1 MSVAPSQ
8 SRFRII
14 LLGSD
19 EITLPLF
26 ASVYASPIIEVVAVY
41 TQPDRPAG
49 RGQEIKSNPVA
60 LWAKEK
66 GLKLLQ
72 PERLTEIDVQQ
83 LKDLHVDLGVVMA
96 YGQILKDDFLA
107 ATRLGFINFH
117 GSLLPALRG
126 ATPVE
131 SALALGFKS
140 TGISVQH
147 VVRKLDAGPLYASS
161 ELSVL
166 PNEGRVALRQRLG
179 ETAAKLSN
187 LFLDKIL
194 NQKIIPQPQDE
205 SLVTYTR
212 RLDRQDASLDF
223 KTPAEEIVG
232 RVRALEGW
240 PGSTFPLGDLIIKVG
255 SAGLI
260 TQAHTLTPGTVAQA
274 DKQGLKVACRN
285 GFCLFT
291 TLQRPGGKMLP
302 VSEFLAGCPIAEGT
316 VIESRSMP
324 PLVSSQP
331 FPRVKKP

>member
-8 SRFRII
+8 SRFRVI

-19 EITLPLF
+19 EIALPLF
-26 ASVYASPIIEVVAVY
+26 TAVHASQNIEVVAVY

-72 PERLTEIDVQQ
+72 PERLTEIDAQQ
-83 LKDLHVDLGVVMA
+83 LKDQQCDLGVVMA

-161 ELSVL
+161 EITVL
-166 PNEGRVALRQRLG
+166 ADEGRAALRQRLG
-179 ETAAKLSN
+179 QVAAELSN
-187 LFLDKIL
+187 KFLDKIL
-194 NQKIIPQPQDE
+194 NQQIKPQPQDE
-205 SLVTYTR
+205 SRVTYTR
-212 RLDRQDASLDF
+212 RLDRQDTALDF
-223 KTPAEEIVG
+223 NTLASEIVG

-255 SAGLI
+255 SASLV
-260 TQAHTLTPGTVAQA
+260 TEEHSLTPGTVAQA
-274 DKQGLKVACRN
+274 DKQGLKVACKN

-291 TLQRPGGKMLP
+291 TLQRPGGRMLP
-302 VSEFLAGCPIAEGT
+302 VGEFLAGCPIAQGT
-316 VIESRSMP
+316 VIESRVMP
-324 PLVSSQP
+324 PMVSAQP
-331 FPRVKKP
+331 FPRVKKS

>member
-19 EITLPLF
+19 EIALPLF
-26 ASVYASPIIEVVAVY
+26 AAVHASQNIDVVAVY

-60 LWAKEK
+60 LWAKEN

-72 PERLTEIDVQQ
+72 PERLAEIDAQQ
-83 LKDLHVDLGVVMA
+83 LKDLHVDMGVVMA

-117 GSLLPALRG
+117 GSLLPVLRG

-140 TGISVQH
+140 TGISIQH
-147 VVRKLDAGPLYASS
+147 VVKKLDAGPLYASS
-161 ELSVL
+161 ELTIL
-166 PNEGRVALRQRLG
+166 PDEGRAALRQRLG
-179 ETAAKLSN
+179 ETAAELSHN
-187 LFLDKIL
+187 FLNKIL
-194 NQKIIPQPQDE
+194 NQQIKPQPQDE

-212 RLDRQDASLDF
+212 RLDRPDSTLDF
-223 KTPAEEIVG
+223 NTPAAEIVG

-255 SAGLI
+255 SASLL
-260 TQAHTLTPGTVAQA
+260 TEEHTLTPGTVTQA
-274 DKQGLKVACRN
+274 DKQGLKVACGN

-291 TLQRPGGKMLP
+291 TLQRPGGRMLP
-302 VSEFLAGCPIAEGT
+302 VGEFLAGCPIAQGA

-331 FPRVKKP
+331 FPRVKKS

>member
-1 MSVAPSQ
+1 MLVAPSQ

>member
-26 ASVYASPIIEVVAVY
+26 ASVHASGNIEVVAVY

-60 LWAKEK
+60 SWAKEK

-72 PERLTEIDVQQ
+72 PERLTEMDAQQ
-83 LKDLHVDLGVVMA
+83 LKDLRVDLGVVMA

-131 SALALGFKS
+131 SALASGFKS
-140 TGISVQH
+140 SGISVQH
-147 VVRKLDAGPLYASS
+147 VVRKLDAGPIYASTQ
-161 ELSVL
+161 LTIL
-166 PNEGRVALRQRLG
+166 PDEGRAALRQRLG
-179 ETAAKLSN
+179 QCAAELSIN
-187 LFLDKIL
+187 FLEKIL
-194 NQKIIPQPQDE
+194 NQQIVPKVQDE
-205 SLVTYTR
+205 SLVNYTR
-212 RLDRQDASLDF
+212 RLDRQDAALDF
-223 KTPAEEIVG
+223 HNPASEIVA

-240 PGSTFPLGDLIIKVG
+240 PGSTFPLADLIIKVG
-255 SAGLI
+255 SATLLI
-260 TQAHTLTPGTVAQA
+260 EEHKLKPGTVVQA
-274 DKQGLKVACRN
+274 DKQGLKVACGN

-291 TLQRPGGKMLP
+291 TLQRPGGRMLP
-302 VSEFLAGCPIAEGT
+302 VGEFLAGCPIVQGT

-324 PLVSSQP
+324 PLVSPQP
-331 FPRVKKP
+331 FPRVKKS

>member
-8 SRFRII
+8 SRFRVI

-26 ASVYASPIIEVVAVY
+26 ESVHASKNIEVVAVY

-60 LWAKEK
+60 AWAKEK

-72 PERLTEIDVQQ
+72 PERLAEIDAQQ
-83 LKDLHVDLGVVMA
+83 LKDLRIDLGVVMA

-131 SALALGFKS
+131 SALALGFIS

-147 VVRKLDAGPLYASS
+147 VVRKLDAGPIYASS
-161 ELSVL
+161 ELTIL
-166 PNEGRVALRQRLG
+166 ADEGRAALRQRLG
-179 ETAAKLSN
+179 QCAADLSN
-187 LFLDKIL
+187 NFLGKIL
-194 NQKIIPQPQDE
+194 NQEITPLAQDE

-212 RLDRQDASLDF
+212 RLDRQDATLDF
-223 KTPAEEIVG
+223 RANALEIVG

-240 PGSTFPLGDLIIKVG
+240 PGSTFPLGDLSIKVG
-255 SAGLI
+255 SASLLVEEHSM
-260 TQAHTLTPGTVAQA
+260 APGTVAQS
-274 DKQGLKVACRN
+274 DKQGLKVACGN

-291 TLQRPGGKMLP
+291 TLQRPGGRMLP
-302 VSEFLAGCPIAEGT
+302 VGEFLAGCPITQGT
-316 VIESRSMP
+316 VIESLSML
-324 PLVSSQP
+324 PLVSLQP
-331 FPRVKKP
+331 FPRVKKS

>member
-8 SRFRII
+8 SRFRVI

-19 EITLPLF
+19 EIALPLF
-26 ASVYASPIIEVVAVY
+26 TAVHASQNIEVVAVY

-72 PERLTEIDVQQ
+72 PERLTEIDAQQ
-83 LKDLHVDLGVVMA
+83 LKDQQYDLGVVMA

-161 ELSVL
+161 EITVL
-166 PNEGRVALRQRLG
+166 ADEGRAALRQRLG
-179 ETAAKLSN
+179 QVAAELSN
-187 LFLDKIL
+187 KFLDKIL
-194 NQKIIPQPQDE
+194 NQQIKPQPQDE
-205 SLVTYTR
+205 SQVTYTR
-212 RLDRQDASLDF
+212 RLDRQDAALDF
-223 KTPAEEIVG
+223 NTLASEIVG

-255 SAGLI
+255 SASLV
-260 TQAHTLTPGTVAQA
+260 TEEHALTPGTVAQA
-274 DKQGLKVACRN
+274 DKQGLKVACKN

-291 TLQRPGGKMLP
+291 TLQRPGGRMLP
-302 VSEFLAGCPIAEGT
+302 VGEFLAGCPIAQGT
-316 VIESRSMP
+316 VIESRVMP
-324 PLVSSQP
+324 PMVSAQP
-331 FPRVKKP
+331 FPRVKKS

>member
-1 MSVAPSQ
+1 MSVAPSH
-8 SRFRII
+8 SRFRVI

-19 EITLPLF
+19 EIALPLF
-26 ASVYASPIIEVVAVY
+26 ASVYASKNIEVVAVY

-60 LWAKEK
+60 VWAKEK

-72 PERLTEIDVQQ
+72 PERLVEIDAQQ

-131 SALALGFKS
+131 SALASGFKS

-161 ELSVL
+161 ELTIL
-166 PNEGRVALRQRLG
+166 ADEGRAALRQRLG
-179 ETAAKLSN
+179 KSAAKLSEN
-187 LFLDKIL
+187 FLDKIL
-194 NQKIIPQPQDE
+194 NQEIKPQPQDE
-205 SLVTYTR
+205 SQVTYTR
-212 RLDRQDASLDF
+212 RLDRQDAALDF
-223 KTPAEEIVG
+223 NADALEVVG

-240 PGSTFPLGDLIIKVG
+240 PGSTFPLADLIIKVG
-255 SAGLI
+255 SASVL
-260 TQAHTLTPGTVAQA
+260 AEEHKMTPGTVAQA
-274 DKQGLKVACRN
+274 DKQGLKVACGK

-291 TLQRPGGKMLP
+291 TLQRPSGRMLP
-302 VSEFLAGCPIAEGT
+302 VGEFLAGCPIAEGT
-316 VIESRSMP
+316 VIESRAMP
-324 PLVSSQP
+324 ALVSSQP
-331 FPRVKKP
+331 FPRVKKS

>member
-8 SRFRII
+8 SRFRVI

-19 EITLPLF
+19 EIALPLF
-26 ASVYASPIIEVVAVY
+26 TAVHASQNIEVVAVY

-72 PERLTEIDVQQ
+72 PERLTEIDAQQ
-83 LKDLHVDLGVVMA
+83 LKDQQCDLGVVMA

-161 ELSVL
+161 EITVL
-166 PNEGRVALRQRLG
+166 ADEGRAALRQRLG
-179 ETAAKLSN
+179 QVAAELSN
-187 LFLDKIL
+187 KFLDKIL
-194 NQKIIPQPQDE
+194 NQQIKPQPQDE
-205 SLVTYTR
+205 SRVTYTR
-212 RLDRQDASLDF
+212 RLDRQDAALDF
-223 KTPAEEIVG
+223 NTLASEIVG
-232 RVRALEGW
+232 RLRALEGW

-255 SAGLI
+255 SASLV
-260 TQAHTLTPGTVAQA
+260 TEEHSLTPGTVAQA
-274 DKQGLKVACRN
+274 DKQGLKVACKN

-291 TLQRPGGKMLP
+291 TLQRPGGRMLP
-302 VSEFLAGCPIAEGT
+302 VGEFLAGCPIAQGT
-316 VIESRSMP
+316 VIESRVMP
-324 PLVSSQP
+324 PMVSAQP
-331 FPRVKKP
+331 FPRVKKS

>member
-1 MSVAPSQ
+1 MSVASSQ
-8 SRFRII
+8 SRFRVI

-19 EITLPLF
+19 EIALPLF
-26 ASVYASPIIEVVAVY
+26 ASVYASKNIEVVAVY

-60 LWAKEK
+60 VWAKEK
-66 GLKLLQ
+66 GLMLLQ
-72 PERLTEIDVQQ
+72 PERLTEIDAHQ
-83 LKDLHVDLGVVMA
+83 LKDLRIDLGVVMA

-131 SALALGFKS
+131 SALALGLKT

-161 ELSVL
+161 ELTIL
-166 PNEGRVALRQRLG
+166 AGEGRAALRQRLG
-179 ETAAKLSN
+179 QCAAELSN
-187 LFLDKIL
+187 AFLDKIL
-194 NQKIIPQPQDE
+194 TQQITPKPQDE
-205 SLVTYTR
+205 SLVTYSR
-212 RLDRQDASLDF
+212 RLDRQDSAIDF
-223 KTPAEEIVG
+223 KAKASEIVG
-232 RVRALEGW
+232 RVHALEGW
-240 PGSTFPLGDLIIKVG
+240 PGSTFPLGGLMIKVG
-255 SAGLI
+255 SASLI
-260 TQAHTLTPGTVAQA
+260 EEAHKLVPGTVAQA
-274 DKQGLKVACRN
+274 DKQGLKIACGN

-302 VSEFLAGCPIAEGT
+302 VGEFLAGCPIPQGT
-316 VIESRSMP
+316 VIESHSMP

-331 FPRVKKP
+331 FPRVKKS

>member
-72 PERLTEIDVQQ
+72 PERLTEIDAQQ
-83 LKDLHVDLGVVMA
+83 LKDLHVDLGIVMA

-331 FPRVKKP
+331 FPRVKNP

>member
-8 SRFRII
+8 SRFRVI

-19 EITLPLF
+19 EIALPLF
-26 ASVYASPIIEVVAVY
+26 SSIHETKNIEVVAVY

-60 LWAKEK
+60 VWAKEK

-72 PERLTEIDVQQ
+72 PEYLTEIETKT
-83 LKDLHVDLGVVMA
+83 LKDLQIDLGVVMA
-96 YGQILKDDFLA
+96 YGQILKEDFLA

-117 GSLLPALRG
+117 GSLLPLLRG

-131 SALALGFKS
+131 SALALGLKS
-140 TGISVQH
+140 TGVSIQQ

-161 ELSVL
+161 ELKIL
-166 PNEGRVALRQRLG
+166 PHEGRSALRERLG
-179 ETAAKLSN
+179 HCAAELSDK
-187 LFLDKIL
+187 FLDKIL
-194 NQKIIPQPQDE
+194 NQNIKAQAQDE

-223 KTPAEEIVG
+223 KVSAEEVVG

-240 PGSTFPLGDLIIKVG
+240 PGTTFSLNGLMIKVG
-255 SAGLI
+255 SAVFI
-260 TQAHTLTPGTVAQA
+260 AEEHQMTPGKVSQA
-274 DKQGLKVACRN
+274 DKQGLKVACGK

-291 TLQRPGGKMLP
+291 TLQRPGGRMLP
-302 VSEFLAGCPIAEGT
+302 VGEFLAGCPIAVGT
-316 VIESRSMP
+316 TIESRVMP

-331 FPRVKKP
+331 FPRAKKS

>member
-19 EITLPLF
+19 EIALPLF
-26 ASVYASPIIEVVAVY
+26 ASVYASKNIEVVAVY

-60 LWAKEK
+60 LWAKEN

-72 PERLTEIDVQQ
+72 PERLTEIDAQQ
-83 LKDLHVDLGVVMA
+83 LKNLHLDLGVVMA

-161 ELSVL
+161 ELKILSD
-166 PNEGRVALRQRLG
+166 EGRAALRQRLG
-179 ETAAKLSN
+179 LVAAELSN
-187 LFLDKIL
+187 NFLDKIL
-194 NQKIIPQPQDE
+194 NQQIVPQPQDE

-212 RLDRQDASLDF
+212 RLYRQDAAMDF
-223 KTPAEEIVG
+223 KANASEIVG

-240 PGSTFPLGDLIIKVG
+240 PGSTFPLGDLTIKVG
-255 SAGLI
+255 SAFLLDEEHNLI
-260 TQAHTLTPGTVAQA
+260 PGTVAQA
-274 DKQGLKVACRN
+274 DKLGLKVACGN
-285 GFCLFT
+285 GFSLFT
-291 TLQRPGGKMLP
+291 TLQRPGGRMLP
-302 VSEFLAGCPIAEGT
+302 VGEFLAGCPIAQGA
-316 VIESRSMP
+316 VIESHPMP

-331 FPRVKKP
+331 FPRVKKS

>member
-8 SRFRII
+8 SRFRVI

-19 EITLPLF
+19 EIALPLF
-26 ASVYASPIIEVVAVY
+26 TAVHASQNIEVVAVY

-72 PERLTEIDVQQ
+72 PERLTEIDAQQ
-83 LKDLHVDLGVVMA
+83 LKDQQCDLGVVMA

-161 ELSVL
+161 EITVL
-166 PNEGRVALRQRLG
+166 ADEGRAALRQRLG
-179 ETAAKLSN
+179 QIAAELSN
-187 LFLDKIL
+187 KFLDKIL
-194 NQKIIPQPQDE
+194 NQQIKPQPQDE
-205 SLVTYTR
+205 SRVTYTR
-212 RLDRQDASLDF
+212 RLDRQDAALDF
-223 KTPAEEIVG
+223 NTLASEIVG

-255 SAGLI
+255 SASLV
-260 TQAHTLTPGTVAQA
+260 TEEHSLTPGTVAQA
-274 DKQGLKVACRN
+274 DKQGLKVACKN

-291 TLQRPGGKMLP
+291 TLQRPGGRMLP
-302 VSEFLAGCPIAEGT
+302 VGEFLAGCPIAQGT
-316 VIESRSMP
+316 VIESRVMP
-324 PLVSSQP
+324 PMVSAQP
-331 FPRVKKP
+331 FPRVKKS

>member
-19 EITLPLF
+19 EIALPLF
-26 ASVYASPIIEVVAVY
+26 ASVTATKNIEVVAVY

-60 LWAKEK
+60 LWAKEN

-72 PERLTEIDVQQ
+72 PERLAEIDAQQ
-83 LKDLHVDLGVVMA
+83 LKALNVDLGVVMA

-131 SALALGFKS
+131 SSLALGLKS

-161 ELSVL
+161 ELKVL
-166 PNEGRVALRQRLG
+166 ADEGRAALRQRLG
-179 ETAAKLSN
+179 QTAAELSN
-187 LFLDKIL
+187 QFLDKIL
-194 NQKIIPQPQDE
+194 NQQIKPQPQDE
-205 SLVTYTR
+205 SQVTYTR

-223 KTPAEEIVG
+223 KTRAEEIVG

-240 PGSTFPLGDLIIKVG
+240 PGSTFPLGDLMIKVG
-255 SAGLI
+255 SASLI
-260 TQAHTLTPGTVAQA
+260 TEDHKLTPGTIVQA
-274 DKQGLKVACRN
+274 DRQGLKVACGN

-291 TLQRPGGKMLP
+291 TLQRPGGRMLP
-302 VSEFLAGCPIAEGT
+302 VGEFLAGCPIAEGT

-324 PLVSSQP
+324 PLVSAHP
-331 FPRVKKP
+331 FPRVKKS

>member
-8 SRFRII
+8 SRFRVI

-19 EITLPLF
+19 EIALPLF
-26 ASVYASPIIEVVAVY
+26 TAVHASQNIEVVAVY

-72 PERLTEIDVQQ
+72 PERLTEIDAQQ
-83 LKDLHVDLGVVMA
+83 LKDQQCDLGVVMA

-161 ELSVL
+161 EITVL
-166 PNEGRVALRQRLG
+166 ADEGRAALRQRLG
-179 ETAAKLSN
+179 QVAAELSN
-187 LFLDKIL
+187 KFLDKIL
-194 NQKIIPQPQDE
+194 NQQIKPQPQDE
-205 SLVTYTR
+205 SRVTYTR
-212 RLDRQDASLDF
+212 RLDRQDAALDF
-223 KTPAEEIVG
+223 NTLASEIVG

-255 SAGLI
+255 SASLV
-260 TQAHTLTPGTVAQA
+260 TEEHSLTPGTVAQA
-274 DKQGLKVACRN
+274 DKQGLKVACKN

-291 TLQRPGGKMLP
+291 TLQRPGGRMLP
-302 VSEFLAGCPIAEGT
+302 VGEFLAGCPIAQGT
-316 VIESRSMP
+316 VIESRVMP
-324 PLVSSQP
+324 PMVSAQP
-331 FPRVKKP
+331 FPRAKKS

>member
-1 MSVAPSQ
+1 MSVEPIQ

-19 EITLPLF
+19 EIALPLF
-26 ASVYASPIIEVVAVY
+26 SSIQEAKNIEIVAVY

-49 RGQEIKSNPVA
+49 RGQEIKSNPIA
-60 LWAKEK
+60 LWAKQK

-72 PERLTEIDVQQ
+72 PERLTEIDAQA
-83 LKDLHVDLGVVMA
+83 LKDLHIDLGVVMA
-96 YGQILKDDFLA
+96 YGQILKEDFLA

-117 GSLLPALRG
+117 GSILPAFRG

-131 SALALGFKS
+131 SALASGIKT

-161 ELSVL
+161 ELTIL
-166 PNEGRVALRQRLG
+166 ADEGRAALRERLG
-179 ETAAKLSN
+179 QSAAELSN
-187 LFLDKIL
+187 NFLDKIL
-194 NQKIIPQPQDE
+194 NQQIIPKSQDE

-212 RLDRQDASLDF
+212 RLDRQDSSLDF
-223 KTPAEEIVG
+223 KAQASEIVG

-240 PGSTFPLGDLIIKVG
+240 PGSTFPWGDLIIKVG
-255 SAGLI
+255 SASLI
-260 TQAHTLTPGTVAQA
+260 NEGHQLTPGTVAKA
-274 DKQGLKVACRN
+274 DKQGLKVACGN

-291 TLQRPGGKMLP
+291 MLQRPGGKMLP
-302 VSEFLAGCPIAEGT
+302 VGDFLAGCPITEGT
-316 VIESRSMP
+316 VIESHSMP

-331 FPRVKKP
+331 FPRVKKS

>member
-8 SRFRII
+8 SRSRII

-19 EITLPLF
+19 EIALPLF
-26 ASVYASPIIEVVAVY
+26 ASVHASKNVEVVAVY

-60 LWAKEK
+60 LWAKEN

-72 PERLTEIDVQQ
+72 PERLAENDALQ
-83 LKDLHVDLGVVMA
+83 LQDLHVDLGVVMA

-161 ELSVL
+161 ELIIL
-166 PNEGRVALRQRLG
+166 PDEGRAALRQRLG
-179 ETAAKLSN
+179 QTAAELSN
-187 LFLDKIL
+187 QLLDKIL
-194 NQKIIPQPQDE
+194 NQQIKPQPQDE
-205 SLVTYTR
+205 LLVTYTR

-223 KTPAEEIVG
+223 NANAEEIIG

-240 PGSTFPLGDLIIKVG
+240 PGSTFPVGDLIIKVG
-255 SAGLI
+255 SASLI
-260 TQAHTLTPGTVAQA
+260 TEAHELKPGTVIQA
-274 DKQGLKVACRN
+274 DKLGLKVACRN

-291 TLQRPGGKMLP
+291 TLQRPGGRMLP
-302 VSEFLAGCPIAEGT
+302 VGEFLAGSPITEGT

-324 PLVSSQP
+324 PLVSAQP
-331 FPRVKKP
+331 FPRLKKS

>member
-1 MSVAPSQ
+1 
-8 SRFRII
+8 
-14 LLGSD
+14 
-19 EITLPLF
+19 
-26 ASVYASPIIEVVAVY
+26 
-41 TQPDRPAG
+41 
-49 RGQEIKSNPVA
+49 
-60 LWAKEK
+60 
-66 GLKLLQ
+66 
-72 PERLTEIDVQQ
+72 
-83 LKDLHVDLGVVMA
+83 
-96 YGQILKDDFLA
+96 
-107 ATRLGFINFH
+107 
-117 GSLLPALRG
+117 
-126 ATPVE
+126 
-131 SALALGFKS
+131 
-140 TGISVQH
+140 
-147 VVRKLDAGPLYASS
+147 
-161 ELSVL
+161 
-166 PNEGRVALRQRLG
+166 
-179 ETAAKLSN
+179 
-187 LFLDKIL
+187 
-194 NQKIIPQPQDE
+194 
-205 SLVTYTR
+205 
-212 RLDRQDASLDF
+212 LDRQDASLDF

>member
-8 SRFRII
+8 SRFRVI

-19 EITLPLF
+19 EIALPLF
-26 ASVYASPIIEVVAVY
+26 TAVHASQNIEVVAVY

-72 PERLTEIDVQQ
+72 PERLTEIDAQQ
-83 LKDLHVDLGVVMA
+83 LKDQQCDLGVVMA

-161 ELSVL
+161 EITVL
-166 PNEGRVALRQRLG
+166 ADEGRAALRQRLG
-179 ETAAKLSN
+179 QIAAELSN
-187 LFLDKIL
+187 KFLDKIL
-194 NQKIIPQPQDE
+194 NQQIKPQPQDE
-205 SLVTYTR
+205 SQVTYTR
-212 RLDRQDASLDF
+212 RLDRQDAALDF
-223 KTPAEEIVG
+223 NTLASEIVG

-255 SAGLI
+255 SASLV
-260 TQAHTLTPGTVAQA
+260 TEEHSLTPGTVAQA
-274 DKQGLKVACRN
+274 DKQGLKVACKN

-291 TLQRPGGKMLP
+291 TLQRPGGRMLP
-302 VSEFLAGCPIAEGT
+302 VGEFLAGCPIAQGT
-316 VIESRSMP
+316 VIESRVMP
-324 PLVSSQP
+324 PMVSAQP
-331 FPRVKKP
+331 FPRVKKS

>member
-8 SRFRII
+8 SRFRVI

-19 EITLPLF
+19 EIALPLF
-26 ASVYASPIIEVVAVY
+26 TAVHASQNIEVVAVY

-72 PERLTEIDVQQ
+72 PERLTEIDAQQ
-83 LKDLHVDLGVVMA
+83 LKDQQCDLGVVMA

-161 ELSVL
+161 EITVL
-166 PNEGRVALRQRLG
+166 ADEGRAALRQRLG
-179 ETAAKLSN
+179 QVAAELSN
-187 LFLDKIL
+187 KFLDKIL
-194 NQKIIPQPQDE
+194 NQQIKPQPQDE
-205 SLVTYTR
+205 SQVTYTR
-212 RLDRQDASLDF
+212 RLDRQDAALDF
-223 KTPAEEIVG
+223 NTLASEIVG

-240 PGSTFPLGDLIIKVG
+240 PGTTFPLADLMIKVG
-255 SAGLI
+255 SASLV
-260 TQAHTLTPGTVAQA
+260 TEEHSLTPGTVAQA
-274 DKQGLKVACRN
+274 DKQGLKVACKN

-291 TLQRPGGKMLP
+291 TLQRPGGRMLP
-302 VSEFLAGCPIAEGT
+302 VGEFLAGCPIAQGT
-316 VIESRSMP
+316 VIESRVMP
-324 PLVSSQP
+324 PMVSAQP
-331 FPRVKKP
+331 FPRVKKS

>member
-8 SRFRII
+8 SRFRVI

-19 EITLPLF
+19 EIALPLF
-26 ASVYASPIIEVVAVY
+26 TAVHASQNIEVVAVY

-72 PERLTEIDVQQ
+72 PERLTEIDAQQ
-83 LKDLHVDLGVVMA
+83 LKDQQCDLGVVMA

-161 ELSVL
+161 EITVL
-166 PNEGRVALRQRLG
+166 ADEGRAALRQRLG
-179 ETAAKLSN
+179 QVAAELSN
-187 LFLDKIL
+187 KFLDKIL
-194 NQKIIPQPQDE
+194 NQQIKPQPQDE
-205 SLVTYTR
+205 SRVTYTR
-212 RLDRQDASLDF
+212 RLDRQDAALDF
-223 KTPAEEIVG
+223 NTLASEIVG

-255 SAGLI
+255 SASLV
-260 TQAHTLTPGTVAQA
+260 TEEHSLTPGTVAQA
-274 DKQGLKVACRN
+274 DKQGLKVACKN

-291 TLQRPGGKMLP
+291 TLQRPGGRMLP
-302 VSEFLAGCPIAEGT
+302 VGEFLAGCPIAQGT
-316 VIESRSMP
+316 VIESRVMP
-324 PLVSSQP
+324 PMVSAQP
-331 FPRVKKP
+331 FPRVKKS

>member
-1 MSVAPSQ
+1 MSVEPTQ

-19 EITLPLF
+19 EIALPLF
-26 ASVYASPIIEVVAVY
+26 SSIHGLKNIEVVAVY

-49 RGQEIKSNPVA
+49 RGQEIKSNPIA

-72 PERLTEIDVQQ
+72 PERLTEIDAQA
-83 LKDLHVDLGVVMA
+83 LKDLRVDLGVVMA
-96 YGQILKDDFLA
+96 YGQILKEDFLA
-107 ATRLGFINFH
+107 STRLGFINFH
-117 GSLLPALRG
+117 GSVLPAFRG

-131 SALALGFKS
+131 SALASGLKS

-161 ELSVL
+161 ELTIL
-166 PNEGRVALRQRLG
+166 GDEGRAALRQRLG
-179 ETAAKLSN
+179 QSAAELSTQ
-187 LFLDKIL
+187 FLEKIL
-194 NQKIIPQPQDE
+194 NQQIVPKEQDE

-212 RLDRQDASLDF
+212 RLDRQDSSLDF
-223 KTPAEEIVG
+223 KAQASEIVG

-255 SAGLI
+255 SASLI
-260 TQAHTLTPGTVAQA
+260 NEKHPLTPGTVAQA
-274 DKQGLKVACRN
+274 DKQGLKVACGN

-291 TLQRPGGKMLP
+291 TLQRPGGRMLP
-302 VSEFLAGCPIAEGT
+302 VGEFLAGCPIAEGT
-316 VIESRSMP
+316 LIESRSMP
-324 PLVSSQP
+324 PLVSPQP
-331 FPRVKKP
+331 FPRVKKS

>member
-19 EITLPLF
+19 EITPPLF

-72 PERLTEIDVQQ
+72 PERLTEIDAQQ
-83 LKDLHVDLGVVMA
+83 LKDLHVDLGIVMA

>member
-19 EITLPLF
+19 EIALPLF
-26 ASVYASPIIEVVAVY
+26 AAVHASQNIDVVAVY

-60 LWAKEK
+60 LWAKEN

-72 PERLTEIDVQQ
+72 PERLAEIDAQQ
-83 LKDLHVDLGVVMA
+83 LKDLHVDMGVVMA

-117 GSLLPALRG
+117 GSLLPVLRG

-161 ELSVL
+161 ELTIL
-166 PNEGRVALRQRLG
+166 PDEGRAALRQRLG
-179 ETAAKLSN
+179 KTAAELSHN
-187 LFLDKIL
+187 FLDKIL
-194 NQKIIPQPQDE
+194 NQQIKPQPQDE

-212 RLDRQDASLDF
+212 RLDRPDSALDF
-223 KTPAEEIVG
+223 NTPAAEIVG

-255 SAGLI
+255 SASLL
-260 TQAHTLTPGTVAQA
+260 TEEHTLTPGTVTQA
-274 DKQGLKVACRN
+274 DKQGLKVACGN

-291 TLQRPGGKMLP
+291 TLQRPGGRMLP
-302 VSEFLAGCPIAEGT
+302 VGEFLAGCPIAQGA
-316 VIESRSMP
+316 VIESLSMP

-331 FPRVKKP
+331 FPRVKKS

>member
-72 PERLTEIDVQQ
+72 PERLTEIDAQQ
-83 LKDLHVDLGVVMA
+83 LKDLHVDLGIVMA

>member
-1 MSVAPSQ
+1 
-8 SRFRII
+8 
-14 LLGSD
+14 
-19 EITLPLF
+19 
-26 ASVYASPIIEVVAVY
+26 
-41 TQPDRPAG
+41 
-49 RGQEIKSNPVA
+49 
-60 LWAKEK
+60 
-66 GLKLLQ
+66 
-72 PERLTEIDVQQ
+72 
-83 LKDLHVDLGVVMA
+83 MA

-255 SAGLI
+255 SAGLRALMDDFKNLGGEAI
-260 TQAHTLTPGTVAQA
+260 EVVTSNHTQVQVHRFADYAQHYGLMASRGSDYHGPGESFTLPGRMAALPSICKPVWQA
-274 DKQGLKVACRN
+274 W
-285 GFCLFT
+285 
-291 TLQRPGGKMLP
+291 
-302 VSEFLAGCPIAEGT
+302 S
-316 VIESRSMP
+316 
-324 PLVSSQP
+324 
-331 FPRVKKP
+331 